1 MKANCPQVSKP
12 GKTRSPRSAKARNNA
27 SPFVRPLTIDRLA
40 LWQLEARP
48 ARPFVPA
55 GTPLLQ
61 QECSLM
67 LKLSNLCLAALA
79 LLGASVPLAALTGY
93 DSPACGWSSV
103 WSFSGIHYQYVCF

>member
-1 MKANCPQVSKP
+1 
-12 GKTRSPRSAKARNNA
+12 
-27 SPFVRPLTIDRLA
+27 LRLG
-40 LWQLEARP
+40 WRGLEV
-48 ARPFVPA
+48 VPA
-55 GTPLLQ
+55 SFLQ